1 MICFARRPTN
11 SAFVLSALIF
21 ATPSS
26 DARPSILEEQHLGYY
41 RSFVKGSYVGFQS
54 LLALAGFYEEDGV
67 KRNLHSESFDVNAN
81 EKDSQTKIK
90 VAGLGLG
97 RTGST
102 SLVMALEI
110 LGYVVMHDDEQTEET
125 DLYAAYEDDMFDDD
139 RLHEILGLR
148 GYNATFKTAE
158 YEWVAEHPEVKGIL
172 TVRDDPDKYVDS
184 WLVAAPFIDIVQRAP
199 FKWMT
204 TVKELMPELRVEY
217 IDETTG
223 GDVEKYLD
231 RDVLREYYTEYN
243 QEVQDSI
250 PPERLLTFNV
260 KQGWGPLCEYLGHP
274 IPEGIPFP
282 HVHTRAKL
290 EGEMF
295 FLQMVTW
302 VWKLCEVI
310 SFASFL
316 AVMVKAKVLITKTK
330 LAPSRNHSKK
340 LE

>member
-1 MICFARRPTN
+1 MMLFARRPTN
-11 SAFVLSALIF
+11 STFMLSALIF
-21 ATPSS
+21 AAPSS

-41 RSFVKGSYVGFQS
+41 RSFVEGSYVGLQS
-54 LLALAGFYEEDGV
+54 LLALTGFYEEDNV
-67 KRNLHSESFDVNAN
+67 KRNLHSESFNVNAN
-81 EKDSQTKIK
+81 EKDSQTEIK

-148 GYNATFKTAE
+148 GYNATFKTAD
-158 YEWVAEHPEVKGIL
+158 YEWVAEHAEVKGIL
-172 TVRDDPDKYVDS
+172 TVRDDPDTYVDS

-199 FKWMT
+199 FKWMP
-204 TVKELMPELRVEY
+204 TVRELMPELRAEY

-231 RDVLREYYTEYN
+231 RDVLREYYTKYTK
-243 QEVQDSI
+243 EVQDSI

-274 IPEGIPFP
+274 VPEGIPFP

-295 FLQMVTW
+295 FLQMITW
-302 VWKLCEVI
+302 VWKLFEVI
-310 SFASFL
+310 SFASIL
-316 AVMVKAKVLITKTK
+316 AVTVKAKVLITKTK
-330 LAPSRNHSKK
+330 RASSQNHPKK